1 MAHPPFNVDKNLL
14 LLYQQVES
22 IKVLAQRLAR
32 EQSPYAQEALGQEL
46 DKSLTEL
53 IVTVGDLKSSKTR
66 SES

>member
-1 MAHPPFNVDKNLL
+1 MAHPSFNVDKNLL
-14 LLYQQVES
+14 LLYQQTES

-53 IVTVGDLKSSKTR
+53 ILMVGDLKSSKTR
-66 SES
+66 SRS